1 VHIFIIKIVRCDKMN
16 YKKLQDWNSGMHNRI
31 IKRHPNGFIGA
42 VVQGERGQGKSMYAY
57 KLMAKVYLTLG
68 EYRSLND
75 GKIHA
80 VTNETEAYQAS
91 LEHMIFSPRELID
104 LFKYNNKNDYVTPI
118 LCLDDATVHF
128 NNYKFFV
135 DLYEVI
141 LLKGMFDTI
150 RTVATGLLLT
160 CPKRRNLLS
169 FLRDYDDLKIEI
181 KQAPGGENHN
191 RYARAYQFNW
201 YPDDKK
207 YRVIVP
213 FQDKYSVYVPGNKDD
228 PNTPYGAY
236 YAKRKSYND
245 TVTEK
250 MDELAREREKRKRKK
265 KQPDLQPQPNF

>member
-1 VHIFIIKIVRCDKMN
+1 MN
-16 YKKLQDWNSGMHNRI
+16 YKKLSDWNSGMHNRI
-31 IKRHPNGFIGA
+31 IKRHPDGFIGA
-42 VVQGERGQGKSMYAY
+42 IIQGERGQGKSMYAY

-68 EYRSLND
+68 EYRSMET
-75 GKIHA
+75 GEIKQ

-91 LEHMIFSPRELID
+91 LEHMIFSPHELIN
-104 LFKYNNKNDYVTPI
+104 LFKYNNKNHLVTPV

-128 NNYKFFV
+128 NSYKFFV

-181 KQAPGGENHN
+181 KMAPGNNHD

-213 FQDKYSVYVPGNKDD
+213 FQDKYSVHVPGDKYDK
-228 PNTPYGAY
+228 NTPYGAY
-236 YAKRKSYND
+236 YKKRESYNEI
-245 TVTEK
+245 VTEK
-250 MDELAREREKRKRKK
+250 MEEIMKEKMKRKK
-265 KQPDLQPQPNF
+265 KQPELIDPTV